1 MLNKLAFDP
10 NWLTK
15 PLVIAGHTVISAGK
29 LAACVRILTGAV
41 TAAGAGYAMQ
51 RITAPTKADIKLEQQ
66 KMLNARTGNA
76 ADKVESRLLGQY
88 NKYLASADGTNERS
102 MRI

>member
-1 MLNKLAFDP
+1 MLNKIAFDP

-41 TAAGAGYAMQ
+41 TAAGAGYAM
-51 RITAPTKADIKLEQQ
+51 
-66 KMLNARTGNA
+66 
-76 ADKVESRLLGQY
+76 
-88 NKYLASADGTNERS
+88 
-102 MRI
+102 